1 MQLKVLIADD
11 HALFRDGLCQLVDA
25 ISPDVT
31 VVESQ
36 DLDGTIEVLESDQNV
51 DLLLLDLCMPGMS
64 GVGSLRRLIRK
75 APSVPIIVI
84 SASEEP
90 DLIRDTLEAG
100 AMGFVPKSES
110 SRIIRHVI
118 ELVLGG
124 GVYVPPSLLRLSH
137 GSRSDANL
145 GLTPRQRDVLRLIL
159 DGRSNKEIARDLE
172 LSVATVK
179 AHVGAAYRAL
189 EVTTRAQ
196 ATAKAQRIGLF
207 SERDSD

>member
-1 MQLKVLIADD
+1 MFTI
-11 HALFRDGLCQLVDA
+11 
-25 ISPDVT
+25 
-31 VVESQ
+31 VESR
-36 DLDGTIEVLESDQNV
+36 DLDGTMEVLESDPEL
-51 DLLLLDLCMPGMS
+51 DLLLLDLCMPGMA

-90 DLIRDTLEAG
+90 DLIRDAPRSG
-100 AMGFVPKSES
+100 CDGFVPKSES
-110 SRIIRHVI
+110 SRVIKHAI

-124 GVYVPPSLLRLSH
+124 GVYIPPSLLQLSR

-145 GLTPRQRDVLRLIL
+145 GLTPRQKDVLRLIL
-159 DGRSNKEIARDLE
+159 DGRSNKEIARDLD

-207 SERDSD
+207 SGREPD

>member
-1 MQLKVLIADD
+1 LKVLIADD
-11 HALFRDGLCQLVDA
+11 HALFRDGLRQLLDG
-25 ISPDVT
+25 ISPELAI
-31 VVESQ
+31 VESR
-36 DLDGTIEVLESDQNV
+36 DLDETLDAVVADPEL
-51 DLLLLDLCMPGMS
+51 DLLLLDLCMPGMA

-84 SASEEP
+84 SASEESE
-90 DLIRDTLEAG
+90 LIRDILEAG

-110 SRIIRHVI
+110 SRVMKHAI

-124 GVYVPPSLLRLSH
+124 GVYVPPSLLQLSR

-145 GLTPRQRDVLRLIL
+145 GLTPRQKDVLRLIL
-159 DGRSNKEIARDLE
+159 EGRSNKEIARSLE

-207 SERDSD
+207 AGREAD